1 MKSMCLMGGSGD
13 KMGDV
18 RKLFLNLSSS
28 SPTAYQTLHSS
39 LANPEWVAISLEL
52 KELNSE
58 F

>member
-1 MKSMCLMGGSGD
+1 MCLMGGSGD